1 MVSSAIALM
10 LEVNPDLGYRDIQ
23 QILAITA
30 KPSNADGAIAN
41 GAQNVNGGGLVF
53 DREMGFGMLD
63 AEAAVKLARFWTLQ
77 STAANEQHLGG
88 SFVLPAEFST
98 DQPVDRGHDRQS
110 GRRRLLGRL
119 RRADAGNVRPRP
131 QGPRHRAGLADGTKA
146 LIAPNLH
153 AAGGRTYLDFTFS
166 SVVTLG
172 ENPFGTWTL
181 NLTHATASDGFS
193 VLDASLDIYGDSKG
207 NDDTHYFTSAYARPG
222 RGRSRAARS
231 SPTPMAAPTR

>member
-1 MVSSAIALM
+1 MAPRRTAAL
-10 LEVNPDLGYRDIQ
+10 
-23 QILAITA
+23 
-30 KPSNADGAIAN
+30 
-41 GAQNVNGGGLVF
+41 NVNGGGLVF

-88 SFVLPAEFST
+88 SFVLPAEFGATS
-98 DQPVDRGHDRQS
+98 QS
-110 GRRRLLGRL
+110 ITVTI
-119 RRADAGNVRPRP
+119 DNPGNGGFSVGFVELTLEVSDLDLKDLSIELVSPE
-131 QGPRHRAGLADGTKA
+131 GTKA

-181 NLTHATASDGFS
+181 NLTHATASDRLFG
-193 VLDASLDIYGDSKG
+193 
-207 NDDTHYFTSAYARPG
+207 ARRLGRHLWRQQGKRRHALFHVGLCPPG
-222 RGRSRAARS
+222 RGRSRQVDRHRHQWRHRHAQFRRRGRQAR
-231 SPTPMAAPTR
+231 A